1 MQAQPSLPPLPI
13 SLPPSLLPTSPHSR
27 NLLTQRQDIRQRPHR
42 RDRVLVDL
50 HMALRIVP
58 LDMLELRRLAE
69 RGDFPVQRA
78 EPLVDCGVA
87 GADVCDVCFE
97 I

>member
-1 MQAQPSLPPLPI
+1 
-13 SLPPSLLPTSPHSR
+13 
-27 NLLTQRQDIRQRPHR
+27 
-42 RDRVLVDL
+42 
-50 HMALRIVP
+50 VP

-78 EPLVDCGVA
+78 EPLVDRGVT